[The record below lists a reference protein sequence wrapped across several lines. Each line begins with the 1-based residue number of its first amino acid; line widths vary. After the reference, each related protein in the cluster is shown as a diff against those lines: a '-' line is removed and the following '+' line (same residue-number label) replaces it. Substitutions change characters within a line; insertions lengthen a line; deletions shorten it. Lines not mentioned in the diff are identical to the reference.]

1 MLLFLSPLQKCDVFK
16 LKSESRVIFIVKV
29 FQRAENMR
37 FPKALQ
43 GGKTSILKERKRERK
58 EGRNEGRRKRKGGGS
73 EREEREGKGGREEE
87 LEREGRRE
95 YGAGR
100 KGRKLEEWI

>member
-43 GGKTSILKERKRERK
+43 GGKTSILKEIKRERK
-58 EGRNEGRRKRKGGGS
+58 EGRNEGRRKRWGGVKGKGGK
-73 EREEREGKGGREEE
+73 EREG
-87 LEREGRRE
+87 
-95 YGAGR
+95 GR
-100 KGRKLEEWI
+100 KSWREKEGENMEQGEKEES